1 MNQQVIDEVTSIF
14 EDIYLVGGSVRDA
27 QLNRQAK
34 DYDFCT
40 PLDPEEIERRVQAAG
55 KRAYATGKRF
65 GTIGFKSNGFFV
77 EVTTF
82 RAEKYDKGSRKPS
95 VEFVEDINQDL
106 SRRDFTINAM
116 AMRGSRLI
124 DPFGG
129 RLDILARKV
138 KPVGNGTER
147 IKEDPLRM
155 LRAAR
160 FAAQL
165 DFDVDPNFIG
175 TMRKHAQKIMMVSRE
190 RWVQEMDKL
199 LMSEAPEKGLQVLA
213 DSYLLKFMF
222 PELWLQV
229 GYDQDSP
236 YHELTLW
243 EHTLSTV
250 KLAPNDVNM
259 RWSALLHD
267 IGKPFTRVAN
277 KNGYSNYIMHDMV
290 GSYLAEGIAAR
301 LKWPNERRETVV
313 ETICNHMRDD
323 SPIRQADNAS
333 KSAVP
338 HNNKTHEEKHE

>member
-1 MNQQVIDEVTSIF
+1 MKPVVDEVISIF
-14 EDIYLVGGSVRDA
+14 DDVYLVGGSVRD
-27 QLNRQAK
+27 QVLGKEPK

-40 PLDPEEIERRVQAAG
+40 PLDPDIIEQKVKDAG
-55 KRAYATGKRF
+55 KRAYSTGKRF
-65 GTIGFKSNGFFV
+65 GTIGFKSNGYFV

-82 RAEKYDKGSRKPS
+82 RTEKYEKGSRKPV
-95 VEFVEDINQDL
+95 VEFVGDINQDL
-106 SRRDFTINAM
+106 GRRDFTVNAM
-116 AMRGSRLI
+116 ALRGDRLI

-129 RLDILARKV
+129 RLDILARKI

-165 DFDVDPNFIG
+165 GFDVDPNFIG

-199 LMSEAPEKGLQVLA
+199 LTSEAPEKGLQVLV

-222 PELWLQV
+222 PELWIQV

-243 EHTLSTV
+243 EHTLATV
-250 KLAPNDVNM
+250 KSAPQDLNLK
-259 RWSALLHD
+259 WAALLHD
-267 IGKPFTRVAN
+267 IGKPFTKVVN
-277 KNGYSNYIMHDMV
+277 KKEYSNYIMHDIV
-290 GSYLAEGIAAR
+290 GSYLAEGTAAR
-301 LKWPNERRETVV
+301 LKWSNDRRETVV
-313 ETICNHMRDD
+313 ETILNHMKNE
-323 SPIRQADNAS
+323 SPIREADNAS
-333 KSAVP
+333 KCRLP
-338 HNNKTHEEKHE
+338 T

>member
-1 MNQQVIDEVTSIF
+1 MKPVVDEVISIF
-14 EDIYLVGGSVRDA
+14 DDVYLVGGSVRD
-27 QLNRQAK
+27 QVLGKEPK

-40 PLDPEEIERRVQAAG
+40 PLDPDIIEQKVKDAG
-55 KRAYATGKRF
+55 KRAYSTGKRF
-65 GTIGFKSNGFFV
+65 GTIGFKSNGYLV

-82 RAEKYDKGSRKPS
+82 RTEKYEKGSRKPV
-95 VEFVEDINQDL
+95 VEFVGDINQDL
-106 SRRDFTINAM
+106 GRRDFTVNAM
-116 AMRGSRLI
+116 ALRGDRLI

-129 RLDILARKV
+129 RLDILARKI

-165 DFDVDPNFIG
+165 GFDVDPNFIG

-199 LMSEAPEKGLQVLA
+199 LTSEAPEKGLQVLA

-222 PELWLQV
+222 PELWIQV

-243 EHTLSTV
+243 EHTLATV
-250 KLAPNDVNM
+250 KSAPQDLNLK
-259 RWSALLHD
+259 WAALLHD
-267 IGKPFTRVAN
+267 IGKPFTKVVN
-277 KNGYSNYIMHDMV
+277 KKEYSNYIMHDIV

-301 LKWPNERRETVV
+301 LKWSNDRRETVV
-313 ETICNHMRDD
+313 ETILNHMKNE
-323 SPIRQADNAS
+323 SPIREADNAS
-333 KSAVP
+333 KCRLP
-338 HNNKTHEEKHE
+338 T